1 MLGSILA
8 SMESPKKR
16 KRTNEE
22 DKTEG
27 REEKKLRKML

>member
-1 MLGSILA
+1 MLGGILA
-8 SMESPKKR
+8 SMENPKKR

-27 REEKKLRKML
+27 REGKKLRKTL